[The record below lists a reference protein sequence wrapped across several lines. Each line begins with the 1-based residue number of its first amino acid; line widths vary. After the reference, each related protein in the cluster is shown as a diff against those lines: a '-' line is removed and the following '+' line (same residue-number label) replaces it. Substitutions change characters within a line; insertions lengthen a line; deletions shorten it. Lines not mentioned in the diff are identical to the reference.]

1 MSERICCIC
10 KARIE
15 TENPAVLTVSSF
27 GNPRYL
33 CDSCDADFTSALKA
47 KEYSEI
53 KDAVSKI
60 GGKMESSGVED
71 ELVIDE
77 AGVIIERAT
86 ARAEAIRDGSYDFSL
101 DEESP
106 DDSELEEA
114 DLLIEEEAE
123 ESEEEREKRLK
134 KERYA
139 KIFDTAT
146 TWTIGVVIV
155 AAIGYLIYKLIF

>member
-1 MSERICCIC
+1 MRERICCIC
-10 KARIE
+10 KAQIE
-15 TENPAVLTVSSF
+15 SENPAVLTVSSL

-33 CDSCDADFTSALKA
+33 CDSCDADFSSALTA

-53 KDAVSKI
+53 KDAVSSI
-60 GGKMESSGVED
+60 GGKMEASGVED
-71 ELVIDE
+71 ELVIEE

-101 DEESP
+101 DEESSE
-106 DDSELEEA
+106 DSPLEEA
-114 DLLIEEEAE
+114 ELLVEEAE
-123 ESEEEREKRLK
+123 ESEEEREKRLQ

-146 TWTIGVVIV
+146 TWTIGIAIV